1 MYVKEI
7 IEKQLEKLSTSIKVD
22 QLLSFSAAENSLVI
36 LEIPLIDYTLTDI
49 SRIVESNHAQIMSF
63 HVIPLDDGRTIW
75 TVLKLNVGDPINIL
89 RGFERFNYKVVSA
102 ESKTEEIGD
111 DYSERLQEFLRYLE
125 I

>member
-63 HVIPLDDGRTIW
+63 HVIPLEDGRTIW
-75 TVLKLNVGDPINIL
+75 TVLKLNVGDPVNIL

>member
-1 MYVKEI
+1 
-7 IEKQLEKLSTSIKVD
+7 
-22 QLLSFSAAENSLVI
+22 
-36 LEIPLIDYTLTDI
+36 
-49 SRIVESNHAQIMSF
+49 MSF

-75 TVLKLNVGDPINIL
+75 TVLKLNVGDPVNIL